1 MQGPRKLCVK
11 EMNSGMAKKQAWLTK
26 NKRKAFYAA
35 VAADSFRDGVKS
47 LLQVSFLFTEHIDEC
62 YMKASLYV
70 KHYCLLVKK
79 PYVYMES
86 VTSRK
91 GILGVHVFIL
101 QIIS

>member
-26 NKRKAFYAA
+26 NKRKAFYTA

-47 LLQVSFLFTEHIDEC
+47 LLQVSFLFTEHTDEC
-62 YMKASLYV
+62 YIKASLHV

-79 PYVYMES
+79 PCVYVNN
-86 VTSRK
+86 VINRK
-91 GILGVHVFIL
+91 GILGYTYIIL
-101 QIIS
+101 QVIS

>member
-47 LLQVSFLFTEHIDEC
+47 LLQVSFLFTEHREEC
-62 YMKASLYV
+62 YIKASLYR
-70 KHYCLLVKK
+70 KHFCLLVKK
-79 PYVYMES
+79 SRVCMEN
-86 VTSRK
+86 VINRE

-101 QIIS
+101 QVIS

>member
-47 LLQVSFLFTEHIDEC
+47 LLQVSFLFTEHIRVLHQSIPLC
-62 YMKASLYV
+62 KA
-70 KHYCLLVKK
+70 LLF
-79 PYVYMES
+79 
-86 VTSRK
+86 TC
-91 GILGVHVFIL
+91 
-101 QIIS
+101 

>member
-47 LLQVSFLFTEHIDEC
+47 LLQVSFLFTEHIEKC
-62 YMKASLYV
+62 YIKVSFYV

-79 PYVYMES
+79 SYVYMDN
-86 VTSRK
+86 VINRK
-91 GILGVHVFIL
+91 GILWVCVFVL
-101 QIIS
+101 QVIS

>member
-47 LLQVSFLFTEHIDEC
+47 LLQVSFLFTEHIGEC
-62 YMKASLYV
+62 YIKAAFYV
-70 KHYCLLVKK
+70 KHCCLLVKNS
-79 PYVYMES
+79 YVYMDN
-86 VTSRK
+86 VINRK
-91 GILGVHVFIL
+91 GILGVRVFVL
-101 QIIS
+101 QVIS